1 MHFWNCYQGN
11 YKLLW
16 QWWGQSLHFLFSS
29 PFGRAQIW
37 DLPRSKIKP
46 IWISK
51 VKVLTTYKSWRNI
64 HLFHRTSRRMLLGFE
79 FSFDRRNISTYIR
92 CNFFRALC
100 CNWNEVWVDSMKTMN
115 LLNVFVN
122 GLNEISRVFLFLF
135 LFFCL
140 LPFWVLFWNAVEIA
154 HAQH

>member
-1 MHFWNCYQGN
+1 MHFWNCYQRN

-79 FSFDRRNISTYIR
+79 FSFDRRNISTYDVT
-92 CNFFRALC
+92 FFEHCAVIETKSDLIPSTLHENHEFAKYFCRRI
-100 CNWNEVWVDSMKTMN
+100 EQTFMSFSISFF
-115 LLNVFVN
+115 FVCSHF
-122 GLNEISRVFLFLF
+122 E
-135 LFFCL
+135 FCFEMQL
-140 LPFWVLFWNAVEIA
+140 K
-154 HAQH
+154 